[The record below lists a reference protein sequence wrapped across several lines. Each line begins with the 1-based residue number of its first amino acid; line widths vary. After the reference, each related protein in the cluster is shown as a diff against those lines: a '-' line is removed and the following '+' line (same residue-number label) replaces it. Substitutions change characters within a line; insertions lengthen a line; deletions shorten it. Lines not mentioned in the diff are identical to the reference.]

1 MEPSS
6 IFVGIE
12 LQHAWRLFTYAALD
26 SNLKL
31 LALRQGRLP
40 EVVAYLAEGEA
51 VIAAISAPRQPNR
64 GRMQRD
70 EIRSALFA
78 PLPGNHSV
86 DLRQVEFELLA
97 RGLPAPRTP
106 ANAATCP
113 AWMRR
118 GFRLVQELKDIG
130 YAQFS
135 PSEARRQ
142 LIETSPEAVFT
153 SLLGH
158 PPFPSKSMEGRIQR
172 QLVLWDNRLPVR
184 DPMVF
189 FEEVTRHK
197 LLRGIMPDQDILPVA
212 KLNALAAAYTAFLAA
227 AHPERVSRYG
237 EPEEGEVYLP
247 SPWKPEKA
255 D

>member
-12 LQHAWRLFTYAALD
+12 LQHAWRMYTFAALD
-26 SNLKL
+26 ANLKL

-51 VIAAISAPRQPNR
+51 VIAAISAPRQPNQ

-70 EIRSALFA
+70 EIRAALFA
-78 PLPGNHSV
+78 PLPGNHSA
-86 DLRQVEFELLA
+86 DLRQVEYELLA

-106 ANAATCP
+106 SNAAACP

-118 GFRLVQELKDIG
+118 GFRLAQELMRSAMRS
-130 YAQFS
+130 YPTQT
-135 PSEARRQ
+135 RRQ
-142 LIETSPEAVFT
+142 MIETAPEAVFT

-158 PPFPSKSMEGRIQR
+158 APFPSESMEGRIQR

-212 KLNALAAAYTAFLAA
+212 KLNALAAAYMAYLTAV
-227 AHPERVSRYG
+227 HPERVTHYG